1 MTRIVTTTYRYKRPS
16 SDTPKTAA
24 SGHAL
29 RTWLAAIVAAG
40 TLLAGCMADSRPSD
54 EYLASTATGITMPTT
69 RTEAAGK
76 RARRRSITPLMASGC
91 GRQAKYETRPMASA
105 IVRSTYRY
113 KRPPRKRKAVALEA
127 PAIVTTKSSRRRPVG
142 GTEETA
148 AEVQRAPVPE
158 REGAV
163 QPSTPRAVERV
174 ISPPHANDD
183 RKPAIVRKAKPG
195 DDTRPDPSSRDKPAI
210 VTTGRKQRREADRPH
225 LPMELPLS
233 RKSVE
238 RDGDDYKRLKAAMA
252 RRLHGAGE

>member
-127 PAIVTTKSSRRRPVG
+127 PAIVTAKKSRRPVLG
-142 GTEETA
+142 ETA
-148 AEVQRAPVPE
+148 AEMMTLHAPAPE
-158 REGAV
+158 TGAA
-163 QPSTPRAVERV
+163 QPSTPREAARV
-174 ISPPHANDD
+174 IAPPPANDD
-183 RKPAIVRKAKPG
+183 RKPA
-195 DDTRPDPSSRDKPAI
+195 TEMKPAI
-210 VTTGRKQRREADRPH
+210 VTTGRKRRIGDGPH

-233 RKSVE
+233 RKPVGH
-238 RDGDDYKRLKAAMA
+238 DG
-252 RRLHGAGE
+252 RRLQASEGCHGAATRAREAGKLELP